1 MIQLDEKIYF
11 YLLFTIPVIIT
22 LFLLLLIWKKR
33 TQKKFADS
41 SLLKRLTP
49 NRSHYK
55 GTLKLIFFLLGLSG
69 LIIGLVNPKIGTK
82 LETVKREGVDIVF
95 AVDVSKSML
104 AEDIAPNRL
113 EKAKRLVSEII
124 NQLASDRIG
133 IIAYAG
139 QAFPQLP
146 ITTDYGAAKMF
157 LQGMNT
163 DMLTSQGTAI
173 NEAIELAT
181 TFYDDKE
188 QTNRVLFIIS
198 DGEDHSEGSTLNAVE
213 EAVEE
218 GIQIYTI
225 GVGKPKGAP
234 IPLKRNGILE
244 SLKKDA
250 QGEVVITKLNQEVLI
265 DISDEGNGK
274 YIDGS
279 NTEDAVEIIKEE
291 LLQMDKKEFE
301 AKQFAEFKDQFQWF
315 LGAGLLFLFLEIFIL
330 DRKTKWLKKLN
341 LFNEKQID

>member
-1 MIQLDEKIYF
+1 MVQLDEKIYF
-11 YLLFTIPVIIT
+11 YLLIIIPVIVA
-22 LFLLLLIWKKR
+22 LFLLVLVWKKKTR
-33 TQKKFADS
+33 KKFANTE
-41 SLLKRLTP
+41 LLKRLTP
-49 NRSHYK
+49 NRSSNK
-55 GTLKLIFFLLGLSG
+55 AVIKLMVLILGLAS
-69 LIIGLVNPKIGTK
+69 LIVGLVNPKIGTK

-104 AEDIAPNRL
+104 AEDIAPNRI

-139 QAFPQLP
+139 QSYPQLP
-146 ITTDYGAAKMF
+146 ITTDYSAAKMF

-173 NEAIELAT
+173 DQAIELAT
-181 TFYDDKE
+181 TYYDDAE

-198 DGEDHSEGSTLNAVE
+198 DGEDHSEGSTLDAVE
-213 EAVEE
+213 DAIDE
-218 GIQIYTI
+218 GITIYTI
-225 GVGKPKGAP
+225 GVGKEKGAP
-234 IPLKRNGILE
+234 IPIKRNGILE
-244 SLKKDA
+244 SLKKDSE
-250 QGEVVITKLNQEVLI
+250 GETVITKLNKEVLI
-265 DISDEGNGK
+265 DIASEGNGE

-279 NTEDAVEIIKEE
+279 NTDEAVEFIKNE

-301 AKQFAEFKDQFQWF
+301 AKQFAEYKDQFQWF
-315 LGAGLLFLFLEIFIL
+315 IGAALLLLFLDIFIL

-341 LFNEKQID
+341 LFNEKRHE

>member
-1 MIQLDEKIYF
+1 MIQYDEKIYF
-11 YLLFTIPVIIT
+11 YLLIIIPVIVV
-22 LFLLLLIWKKR
+22 LFLLLLVWKKR
-33 TQKKFADS
+33 TQKKFANTD
-41 SLLKRLTP
+41 LLKRLTP
-49 NRSHYK
+49 NRSYNK
-55 GTLKLIFFLLGLSG
+55 GGIKLVVFILALAL

-139 QAFPQLP
+139 QAYPQLP

-157 LQGMNT
+157 LQSMNT

-173 NEAIELAT
+173 DQAIELAT
-181 TFYDDKE
+181 TYYDDAE

-198 DGEDHSEGSTLNAVE
+198 DGEDHSEGSTIDAVE
-213 EAVEE
+213 DAADE
-218 GIQIYTI
+218 GIIIYTI
-225 GVGKPKGAP
+225 GVGKEKGAP
-234 IPLKRNGILE
+234 IPIKRNGILE
-244 SLKKDA
+244 SLKKDS
-250 QGEVVITKLNQEVLI
+250 QGETVITKLNESVLV
-265 DISDEGNGK
+265 DIASEGDGQ

-279 NTEDAVEIIKEE
+279 NTDAAVEFIKEE
-291 LLQMDKKEFE
+291 LLKMDKKEFE
-301 AKQFAEFKDQFQWF
+301 AKLFAEYKDQFQWF
-315 LGAGLLFLFLEIFIL
+315 IGGALLLLLLDIFIL
-330 DRKTKWLKKLN
+330 DRKTSWLKKLN
-341 LFNEKQID
+341 LFNEKRNE

>member
-1 MIQLDEKIYF
+1 MIQYDEKIYF
-11 YLLFTIPVIIT
+11 YLLFIIPVIIV

-33 TQKKFADS
+33 TQKKFADAD
-41 SLLKRLTP
+41 LLKRLTP
-49 NRSHYK
+49 NRSYNK
-55 GTLKLIFFLLGLSG
+55 GGLKLVVFILALAL

-104 AEDIAPNRL
+104 AEDIAPNRI

-139 QAFPQLP
+139 QAYPQLP

-173 NEAIELAT
+173 DQAIELAT
-181 TFYDDKE
+181 TYYDDVE

-198 DGEDHSEGSTLNAVE
+198 DGEDHSEGSTLDAVE
-213 EAVEE
+213 DAVDE
-218 GIQIYTI
+218 GIIIYTI
-225 GVGKPKGAP
+225 GVGKEKGAP
-234 IPLKRNGILE
+234 IPIKRNGILE
-244 SLKKDA
+244 SLKKDS
-250 QGEVVITKLNQEVLI
+250 QGETVITRLNESVLA
-265 DISDEGNGK
+265 DIASEGNGE

-279 NTEDAVEIIKEE
+279 NTDTAVEYIKEE
-291 LLQMDKKEFE
+291 LLKMDKKEFE
-301 AKQFAEFKDQFQWF
+301 AKQFAEYKDQFQWF
-315 LGAGLLFLFLEIFIL
+315 IGGALLLLFLDIFIL
-330 DRKTKWLKKLN
+330 DRKTSWLKKLN
-341 LFNEKQID
+341 LFNEKRNE

>member
-11 YLLFTIPVIIT
+11 YLFFIIPVIVVM
-22 LFLLLLIWKKR
+22 FLLVLVWKKR
-33 TQKKFADS
+33 TQNKFANTA
-41 SLLKRLTP
+41 LLKRLTP
-49 NRSHYK
+49 DRSYNK
-55 GTLKLIFFLLGLSG
+55 GPLKLIVFSLALAL

-139 QAFPQLP
+139 QAYPQLP

-173 NEAIELAT
+173 DQAIELAS
-181 TFYDDKE
+181 TFYDDAE

-198 DGEDHSEGSTLNAVE
+198 DGEDHSEGSTLDAVE
-213 EAVEE
+213 DAVDE
-218 GIQIYTI
+218 GIMIYTI
-225 GVGKPKGAP
+225 GVGKPNGAP
-234 IPLKRNGILE
+234 IPIKRNGILE
-244 SLKKDA
+244 SLKKDND
-250 QGEVVITKLNQEVLI
+250 GETVITKLNETILS
-265 DISDEGNGK
+265 DIANKGNGQ

-279 NTEDAVEIIKEE
+279 NTDAAVELIKEE

-315 LGAGLLFLFLEIFIL
+315 IGGALLLLFLDIFIL

-341 LFNEKQID
+341 LFNEKRHE

>member
-1 MIQLDEKIYF
+1 MVQLDDKTYF
-11 YLLFTIPVIIT
+11 YFLFIIPMLVLLYLAV
-22 LFLLLLIWKKR
+22 LFWKRR
-33 TQKKFADS
+33 TQNKFADTE
-41 SLLKRLTP
+41 LMKRLAP
-49 NRSHYK
+49 NRSKYK
-55 GTLKLIFFLLGLSG
+55 GTLKLLLFVLGIAL
-69 LIIGLVNPKIGTK
+69 LILGMVNPKIGTE

-139 QAFPQLP
+139 QAYPQLP

-157 LQGMNT
+157 LQSMNT

-173 NEAIELAT
+173 NDAIDLAST
-181 TFYDDKE
+181 YYDDEE

-198 DGEDHSEGSTLNAVE
+198 DGEDHAEGATLSAVE
-213 EAVEE
+213 DAVEK
-218 GIQIYTI
+218 GIIIYTI
-225 GVGKPKGAP
+225 GVGQPKGAP
-234 IPLKRNGILE
+234 IPLKRNGIVE

-250 QGEVVITKLNQEVLI
+250 QGEVVITKLNEAVLQEI
-265 DISDEGNGK
+265 ADEGNGS
-274 YIDGS
+274 YIDGT
-279 NTEDAVEIIKEE
+279 NTEAAVELIKDE

-301 AKQFAEFKDQFQWF
+301 AKQFAEYKDQFQWF
-315 LGAGLLFLFLEIFIL
+315 LAGGFLLLFLEVFIL

-341 LFNEKQID
+341 LFNEKQVE

>member
-1 MIQLDEKIYF
+1 MVQYDEKIYF
-11 YLLFTIPVIIT
+11 YLLIIIPVIVV
-22 LFLLLLIWKKR
+22 LFLLLLVWKKR
-33 TQKKFADS
+33 TQKKFADTE
-41 SLLKRLTP
+41 LLKRLTP
-49 NRSHYK
+49 NRSYNK
-55 GTLKLIFFLLGLSG
+55 GGLKLVVFILALALM
-69 LIIGLVNPKIGTK
+69 IVGLVNPKIGTK

-139 QAFPQLP
+139 QAYPQLP

-173 NEAIELAT
+173 DQAIELAT
-181 TFYDDKE
+181 TYYDDAE

-198 DGEDHSEGSTLNAVE
+198 DGEDHSEGSTLDAVE
-213 EAVEE
+213 DAVDE
-218 GIQIYTI
+218 GIIIYTI
-225 GVGKPKGAP
+225 GVGKEKGAP
-234 IPLKRNGILE
+234 IPIKRNGILE
-244 SLKKDA
+244 SLKKDI
-250 QGEVVITKLNQEVLI
+250 QGETVITRLNESVLV
-265 DISDEGNGK
+265 DIANEGDGQ

-279 NTEDAVEIIKEE
+279 NTDAAVEFIKEE
-291 LLQMDKKEFE
+291 LLKMDKKEFE
-301 AKQFAEFKDQFQWF
+301 AKQFAEYKDQFQWF
-315 LGAGLLFLFLEIFIL
+315 IGGALLLLFLDIFIL
-330 DRKTKWLKKLN
+330 DRKTSWLKKLN
-341 LFNEKQID
+341 LFNEKRNE